1 MELNGVQN
9 QPTDDEQV
17 PNGSLTTGSGSAHQD
32 PDLTRP
38 SSADSSQ
45 LHRAPSN
52 QSSNASLSIE
62 ERLRRVRAAEK
73 LKQQQRY
80 AAYIEAQQQ
89 AEMARMRQQEERRR
103 KIEEMR
109 QKEQTRRLS
118 ALERRAALELS
129 NQARIERLRE
139 RSANRSGN
147 NTFRRRFTE
156 HDHSGRTA
164 SASPSLG
171 MSRNPSSLMTTSC
184 VVAFGSSAPRSICTQ
199 PSAAALR
206 LKQAFEARLASYL
219 TGRHSGC
226 FFTAAATPYYSC
238 FIDPSHGPRPP
249 TSVYKSRPSSRGV
262 TQSRRAVS
270 AHAYVLRQ
278 TKSSCTRVTHARR
291 QQNSLTNKYTTFKSG
306 RSLISKDSKSPN
318 TATVPD
324 GHNFESNQTSEV
336 ISSRSNS
343 SNECDKIG
351 RFNHHGKVVTK
362 HSTVAANCSKIKE
375 DTALL
380 KNMVPPSDSTSSTRS
395 SSVERRSRQ
404 PNISVF
410 ERLASMSRSVTTA
423 GSASANKTN
432 LAHSSVSTVH
442 VAKRPG
448 NIRESKR
455 TGSSTMPP
463 MMSKSVSGDALHQ
476 RHQKKPVLPSKP
488 LSPTSYPTKI
498 QEPETA
504 ISSHPQVPQ
513 SLSASESEINAKV
526 AEVASTVTMPCN
538 YSPTS
543 PLSQVDTVKEETGV
557 ITTQLGPIKAETHG
571 SGEGAVLKENEA
583 AIYRAKLIEQRRLAK
598 ERMEE
603 EQRRLEEENRIRRMQ
618 QEQARLA
625 AEEETRLKV
634 EQAAR
639 EAAEARL
646 KEEQAAREAEE
657 AQRAKE
663 AEEVARAQAEEA
675 ERLEK
680 LKRIEEERV
689 LRKKKLDSIM
699 SRVKR
704 PVSTAKLGSEVVSES
719 ESAPNLQSTDITQLS
734 SVPDTTCVSPDKV
747 SHPEPSLDVQVPEI
761 ETKSSDTHTI
771 LNGRVTFTIDGEQ
784 ENESS
789 SSLEESVS
797 QSPLSKTLIQK
808 DLQNTVNN
816 TFEDHV
822 SSTTINGEEVKVT
835 DLHSNQVDTDTETSL
850 RISTTQSMSNS
861 HSSVLKNNSSASHST
876 PLFKSALLQSM
887 LGAGRLSTHAKDA
900 VAGLRRNSSHVQD
913 DQNKSDTW
921 SQNTCHGDS
930 PVSSFYSVNS
940 TVIQDGDSVNIN
952 NSSSIMHSVRDTPRY
967 YQHDLPHFN
976 GSNGIQKSSTPIY
989 LWSDGSNREASK
1001 PDSSLSSV
1009 PLDTSTH

>member
-1 MELNGVQN
+1 MDLNGVQN
-9 QPTDDEQV
+9 QPSGDEQV
-17 PNGSLTTGSGSAHQD
+17 PDGSVNTGSGSANQD

-45 LHRAPSN
+45 LHHAPSN

-80 AAYIEAQQQ
+80 AAYMEAQQQ

-109 QKEQTRRLS
+109 QKEQTRRLN

-129 NQARIERLRE
+129 NQSDFVNDRLTVL
-139 RSANRSGN
+139 GN
-147 NTFRRRFTE
+147 NTLRRHFTE

-171 MSRNPSSLMTTSC
+171 TSRNPSSLMTTSC

-238 FIDPSHGPRPP
+238 FIDLSHGPRPP

-291 QQNSLTNKYTTFKSG
+291 QQNSFTNRDTIFKSG
-306 RSLISKDSKSPN
+306 RSLGSKDSKSIN
-318 TATVPD
+318 TTTVPD

-351 RFNHHGKVVTK
+351 RTNHHGKVVTK
-362 HSTVAANCSKIKE
+362 RNTASANYSKIKE
-375 DTALL
+375 NMALL
-380 KNMVPPSDSTSSTRS
+380 KNMVPPSDSASSTRS

-404 PNISVF
+404 PNISVS

-423 GSASANKTN
+423 GSASANKSN

-455 TGSSTMPP
+455 SGSSIMPP
-463 MMSKSVSGDALHQ
+463 VMSKSVSGDALHQ

-488 LSPTSYPTKI
+488 FSPTSYPTKI

-504 ISSHPQVPQ
+504 ISSHPHVLQ
-513 SLSASESEINAKV
+513 SLSASESEINAKI
-526 AEVASTVTMPCN
+526 AEVASIVTMPCN
-538 YSPTS
+538 NSPAS

-557 ITTQLGPIKAETHG
+557 ITSQLGPIKAETHG

-603 EQRRLEEENRIRRMQ
+603 EQSFQYQSSKHGYSKQCQVYRLTNVGKLRHDIHDNRKQKFGIY
-618 QEQARLA
+618 
-625 AEEETRLKV
+625 
-634 EQAAR
+634 
-639 EAAEARL
+639 
-646 KEEQAAREAEE
+646 
-657 AQRAKE
+657 
-663 AEEVARAQAEEA
+663 
-675 ERLEK
+675 
-680 LKRIEEERV
+680 IE
-689 LRKKKLDSIM
+689 
-699 SRVKR
+699 
-704 PVSTAKLGSEVVSES
+704 
-719 ESAPNLQSTDITQLS
+719 
-734 SVPDTTCVSPDKV
+734 
-747 SHPEPSLDVQVPEI
+747 
-761 ETKSSDTHTI
+761 
-771 LNGRVTFTIDGEQ
+771 
-784 ENESS
+784 
-789 SSLEESVS
+789 
-797 QSPLSKTLIQK
+797 
-808 DLQNTVNN
+808 
-816 TFEDHV
+816 
-822 SSTTINGEEVKVT
+822 
-835 DLHSNQVDTDTETSL
+835 
-850 RISTTQSMSNS
+850 
-861 HSSVLKNNSSASHST
+861 
-876 PLFKSALLQSM
+876 
-887 LGAGRLSTHAKDA
+887 
-900 VAGLRRNSSHVQD
+900 
-913 DQNKSDTW
+913 
-921 SQNTCHGDS
+921 
-930 PVSSFYSVNS
+930 
-940 TVIQDGDSVNIN
+940 
-952 NSSSIMHSVRDTPRY
+952 
-967 YQHDLPHFN
+967 
-976 GSNGIQKSSTPIY
+976 
-989 LWSDGSNREASK
+989 
-1001 PDSSLSSV
+1001 
-1009 PLDTSTH
+1009 

>member
-375 DTALL
+375 DT
-380 KNMVPPSDSTSSTRS
+380 
-395 SSVERRSRQ
+395 
-404 PNISVF
+404 
-410 ERLASMSRSVTTA
+410 
-423 GSASANKTN
+423 
-432 LAHSSVSTVH
+432 
-442 VAKRPG
+442 G

>member
-184 VVAFGSSAPRSICTQ
+184 VVAFGSSAPRSI
-199 PSAAALR
+199 L
-206 LKQAFEARLASYL
+206 
-219 TGRHSGC
+219 
-226 FFTAAATPYYSC
+226 
-238 FIDPSHGPRPP
+238 
-249 TSVYKSRPSSRGV
+249 
-262 TQSRRAVS
+262 
-270 AHAYVLRQ
+270 
-278 TKSSCTRVTHARR
+278 
-291 QQNSLTNKYTTFKSG
+291 
-306 RSLISKDSKSPN
+306 
-318 TATVPD
+318 
-324 GHNFESNQTSEV
+324 

-952 NSSSIMHSVRDTPRY
+952 NSSS
-967 YQHDLPHFN
+967 
-976 GSNGIQKSSTPIY
+976 
-989 LWSDGSNREASK
+989 SK
-1001 PDSSLSSV
+1001 
-1009 PLDTSTH
+1009 

>member
-375 DTALL
+375 DT
-380 KNMVPPSDSTSSTRS
+380 
-395 SSVERRSRQ
+395 
-404 PNISVF
+404 
-410 ERLASMSRSVTTA
+410 
-423 GSASANKTN
+423 
-432 LAHSSVSTVH
+432 
-442 VAKRPG
+442 G

-952 NSSSIMHSVRDTPRY
+952 NSSS
-967 YQHDLPHFN
+967 
-976 GSNGIQKSSTPIY
+976 
-989 LWSDGSNREASK
+989 SK
-1001 PDSSLSSV
+1001 
-1009 PLDTSTH
+1009 

>member
-184 VVAFGSSAPRSICTQ
+184 VVAFGSSAPRSI
-199 PSAAALR
+199 L
-206 LKQAFEARLASYL
+206 
-219 TGRHSGC
+219 
-226 FFTAAATPYYSC
+226 
-238 FIDPSHGPRPP
+238 
-249 TSVYKSRPSSRGV
+249 
-262 TQSRRAVS
+262 
-270 AHAYVLRQ
+270 
-278 TKSSCTRVTHARR
+278 
-291 QQNSLTNKYTTFKSG
+291 
-306 RSLISKDSKSPN
+306 
-318 TATVPD
+318 
-324 GHNFESNQTSEV
+324 

-375 DTALL
+375 DT
-380 KNMVPPSDSTSSTRS
+380 
-395 SSVERRSRQ
+395 
-404 PNISVF
+404 
-410 ERLASMSRSVTTA
+410 
-423 GSASANKTN
+423 
-432 LAHSSVSTVH
+432 
-442 VAKRPG
+442 G